1 MTSSNP
7 GPVLYWKRSGMLA
20 PFVPADV
27 ANWPAGDKDP
37 EGYFAVNCLTFAA
50 MGYNTR
56 LVKPKEAPTSFAE
69 LLDPKW
75 KGKLVKAHPG
85 YSGTIVTAT
94 LAISHVLGWDY
105 LEKLGKQ
112 QVLQVQSAV
121 DPPRK
126 IAQGERDVMVDG
138 AEASALQLLANGAP
152 IALIYPTEGT
162 PAAVLNG
169 VVMQQAPHPNAA
181 RLFISFMFSPEGQQ
195 IFVDYG
201 FRSLHPEVHE
211 PAGRKPLS
219 EIKILRTDPQEQ
231 EQAGE
236 EIKIRYARYF
246 GT

>member
-1 MTSSNP
+1 MP
-7 GPVLYWKRSGMLA
+7 EIPEKPQDLFEIKGVLTKFMRMLF
-20 PFVPADV
+20 P
-27 ANWPAGDKDP
+27 
-37 EGYFAVNCLTFAA
+37 
-50 MGYNTR
+50 
-56 LVKPKEAPTSFAE
+56 
-69 LLDPKW
+69 
-75 KGKLVKAHPG
+75 
-85 YSGTIVTAT
+85 
-94 LAISHVLGWDY
+94 
-105 LEKLGKQ
+105 LEFRID
-112 QVLQVQSAV
+112 S
-121 DPPRK
+121 
-126 IAQGERDVMVDG
+126 
-138 AEASALQLLANGAP
+138 LANGAP